1 MDQAHTSSRQLEG
14 LVHEVLS
21 NNRDISNRLR
31 RLETQIGAA
40 AASNSF
46 EASSF
51 IETLD
56 DNMTTRSLIEDRARN
71 QTINQTLTYGFTFD
85 EVLQASR
92 VYARAAPRQSRL
104 SLPST
109 TQSIGW
115 SFFSGISLAKV
126 SNISVVSLP
135 VTVQEICNGHFYYN
149 MDERNKRPIGVNPQK
164 FKVAILGE
172 PQVFC
177 LCNSSPL
184 DFILTFV
191 SRVWLT

>member
-85 EVLQASR
+85 EVLQALECMLEPRRDSPVSPFHLPHDQLAGRFSR
-92 VYARAAPRQSRL
+92 VLVLQKYRIFPW
-104 SLPST
+104 SL
-109 TQSIGW
+109 
-115 SFFSGISLAKV
+115 
-126 SNISVVSLP
+126 
-135 VTVQEICNGHFYYN
+135 C
-149 MDERNKRPIGVNPQK
+149 R
-164 FKVAILGE
+164 
-172 PQVFC
+172 
-177 LCNSSPL
+177 
-184 DFILTFV
+184 
-191 SRVWLT
+191 